1 MTPLMT
7 PAGPPMFAP
16 MRPGFAPPQFYHGNN
31 FRPPP
36 QAFGTGSNHM
46 PLPPPGF
53 FPNQRP
59 PYARPGFRPPQDR
72 PNIVHNDPLSNV
84 PHQTFQAH
92 RQTKQG
98 EDKAVSTDQIS
109 AASTAVPVSAV
120 IEAAPQIRDFRKESA
135 AFVPR
140 AAKKKKAAMEINA
153 APASADTA
161 QEESASKQN
170 PTDTAPGLNA
180 APAAEVSQVPA
191 YNPAAGGL
199 LGKLSNILG
208 PAKASE
214 KPTDKPSDDYKAF
227 LNGLSNI
234 PQ

>member
-1 MTPLMT
+1 MT

-59 PYARPGFRPPQDR
+59 PYGRPGFQPPTNR
-72 PNIVHNDPLSNV
+72 PNVMQNDPLSNI

-92 RQTKQG
+92 RQAKQEG
-98 EDKAVSTDQIS
+98 ETTIPEKQTAS
-109 AASTAVPVSAV
+109 ASTTVPISAV

-153 APASADTA
+153 APASAAATV
-161 QEESASKQN
+161 QGESTSEESPAE
-170 PTDTAPGLNA
+170 TAPGLNA
-180 APAAEVSQVPA
+180 APTADAPQVPS

-199 LGKLSNILG
+199 LGRLSGILG
-208 PAKASE
+208 PAKSSD
-214 KPTDKPSDDYKAF
+214 KPAEKPSDDYKAF
-227 LNGLSNI
+227 LNGLSSI

>member
-1 MTPLMT
+1 MPLMT

-59 PYARPGFRPPQDR
+59 PYGRPGFQPPHNR
-72 PNIVHNDPLSNV
+72 PNVMQNDPLNNV

-92 RQTKQG
+92 RQAKQDG
-98 EDKAVSTDQIS
+98 EVALPEKQTAS
-109 AASTAVPVSAV
+109 ASTPIPVSAV

-140 AAKKKKAAMEINA
+140 AAKKKKVAMEINA
-153 APASADTA
+153 APASAATA
-161 QEESASKQN
+161 QGEPTSEEG
-170 PTDTAPGLNA
+170 PGETAPGLNA
-180 APAAEVSQVPA
+180 APASDVPQVAA

-199 LGKLSNILG
+199 LGRLSGILG
-208 PAKASE
+208 PAKTSNNSAE
-214 KPTDKPSDDYKAF
+214 KPSDDYKAF
-227 LNGLSNI
+227 LNGLSDI